1 MENIQKKYK
10 KVSIIIP
17 VYNSKYYIKKLLD
30 SLLDLDYPK
39 HDYEII
45 VVDNNS
51 SYQTKEFVK
60 QYPVRMLEENN
71 IQSSYAARNKGIK
84 NAQYDILAFTD
95 ADCIASKEWLK
106 EGVKPIIE
114 DKADLVG
121 GKVEFYFSKRKTAA
135 ELYDSIT
142 NMQIKDN
149 INKRGVAKT
158 ANLFAKAEIF
168 SKIGLF
174 PNNVKSG
181 GDVQW
186 TYKATRNG
194 FSLVYAPKAIVMH
207 PARSLKSLIKK
218 QYRVGKGMMHILIQ
232 EGKSKLK
239 ILFAIFRLLLPPRS
253 FSIKKMITKR
263 GITEMSEK
271 ILKMWWVSYL
281 CNISTAMGILTS
293 FFVVLKKGARY
304 EIK

>member
-1 MENIQKKYK
+1 MKNIQNKYK
-10 KVSIIIP
+10 KISIIIP
-17 VYNSKYYIKKLLD
+17 VYNGKNYIKKLLD
-30 SLLDLDYPK
+30 LLLDLDYPK

-51 SYQTKEFVK
+51 SDQTKEFVK

-84 NAQYDILAFTD
+84 NAQYDILAFID
-95 ADCIASKEWLK
+95 ADCFASKEWLK
-106 EGVKPIIE
+106 EGIKPIANGE
-114 DKADLVG
+114 ADLVG
-121 GKVEFYFSKRKTAA
+121 GKVEFYFSKEKTAS

-142 NMQIKDN
+142 NMQIENN
-149 INKRGVAKT
+149 IRERNVAKT
-158 ANLFAKAEIF
+158 VNLFAKKEIF
-168 SKIGLF
+168 NKIGLF
-174 PNNVKSG
+174 PDYVKSG

-239 ILFAIFRLLLPPRS
+239 ILYAIFRLLLPPRL
-253 FSIKKMITKR
+253 FSIKKMITQK
-263 GITEMSEK
+263 GITEMNEK

-293 FFVVLKKGARY
+293 FFGFK
-304 EIK
+304 